1 MARKR
6 VIAYYIDD
14 HERAAAETLLESAE
28 ATDSFAVGEIEEG
41 DVAKLRD
48 AGVIVQDAPEPE
60 PAAEAEPEAWTE
72 PRAAGAFFLSVAP
85 GGAGGG
91 AAAAVGAAVPAAVD
105 WYVVRLRGPLLEGYR
120 AQLTALGVDL
130 TRAHA
135 LNAYEARLSSQQVAD
150 VTKLPFVAGVRWLS
164 PAQSAPL
171 VATQAQAPGAAAE
184 AGLALGLAGGAA
196 EPLPFDVVLRDPADR
211 PKIEQ
216 WLAGRAVRI
225 LGTGAR
231 KIRISV
237 TADDPVLGDLALLP
251 EVESSVEYVQ
261 PEIFND
267 HARRLLG
274 LDGTAPAA
282 GGPPAPPILPQDGSG
297 QIVAVADTGLDD
309 QHPDFA
315 GRILRLVALGRSND
329 TSDPHGHG
337 THVAGSVLGDGTAS
351 NGQIKGAAPKAQLFF
366 QSLLD
371 DKGTLD
377 GLPVDLNVLFQE
389 AYDAGARIHSNSW
402 GAALGST
409 YTLNSEEVDEFVRAH
424 PDMLVVIAAG
434 NAGTAAAPRKS
445 AVGFVDWLSI
455 NSPASCKNALT
466 VGASRSDRT
475 DGALSSRTW
484 GEFSSR
490 AFPAAPIAMQ
500 KVSGDP
506 QGLAAF
512 SSRGPTT
519 DRRIKPDLVAPG
531 TDIASTRSSLAPSGN
546 FWGPHPVF
554 PRYAFDGGTSMAAP
568 LVAGCAALVRQY
580 YVAVRNVEPSA
591 ALLKATLINSTT
603 WLTGDDADAPSPG
616 TPNYHQGHGRLDMTR
631 AIPNPAQPQLAL
643 QFVDTWKTPGQAL
656 PFTGK
661 RRLYQFVL
669 PANVPELRICLAYT
683 DTPARGLQNNVS
695 MIVNHQPSGR
705 KWQGNEHLADALT
718 LPDPDNNV
726 EVVRLLAPA
735 AGTYL
740 VQVFAANLLKP
751 PQDFALVVTGDGV
764 PALNP
769 I

>member
-1 MARKR
+1 MAKKR
-6 VIAYYIDD
+6 VIAYYMHE
-14 HERAAAETLLESAE
+14 HERAVAETLLGSAE
-28 ATDSFAVGEIEEG
+28 ATDSFAAGEIEES
-41 DVAKLRD
+41 DVAKLLD
-48 AGVIVQDAPEPE
+48 AGIIVQDAPE

-85 GGAGGG
+85 GGTGAG
-91 AAAAVGAAVPAAVD
+91 AAAAFDSAVPAEVD

-135 LNAYEARLSSQQVAD
+135 LNAYEARLSSQQVAE
-150 VTKLPFVAGVRWLS
+150 VTQLPFVAGVRWLS
-164 PAQSAPL
+164 PKQSAPL
-171 VATQAQAPGAAAE
+171 VATQSQAPGAAAPE
-184 AGLALGLAGGAA
+184 AAAALGLVGVAA

-211 PKIEQ
+211 PRIEQ
-216 WLAGRAVRI
+216 WLAGRQVKV

-251 EVESSVEYVQ
+251 EVERTVQYVE
-261 PEIFND
+261 PKIFND

-274 LDGTAPAA
+274 LDGPAPAA

-315 GRILRLVALGRSND
+315 GRILRMVARGRPND
-329 TSDPHGHG
+329 TSDPNGHG
-337 THVAGSVLGDGTAS
+337 THVAGSVLGDGADS
-351 NGQIKGAAPKAQLFF
+351 HGQIKGAAPQAQLFF

-371 DKGTLD
+371 ANGRLG
-377 GLPVDLNVLFQE
+377 GLPVDLNDLFQE
-389 AYDAGARIHSNSW
+389 AYDAGARIHNDSW
-402 GAALGST
+402 GAELGST
-409 YTLNSEEVDEFVRAH
+409 YTLNSEEVDDFIHAH

-434 NAGTAAAPRKS
+434 NAGTAAAPKKS
-445 AVGFVDWLSI
+445 AAGFVDWLSI

-466 VGASRSDRT
+466 VGASRSDRA
-475 DGALSSRTW
+475 DGAFSSKTW
-484 GEFSSR
+484 GELWSSN
-490 AFPAAPIAMQ
+490 FPADPIAA
-500 KVSGDP
+500 KNVSGDP
-506 QGLAAF
+506 QGLAAW
-512 SSRGPTT
+512 SSRGPTD

-531 TDIASTRSSLAPSGN
+531 TDIASARSSLAPAAN
-546 FWGPHPVF
+546 YWGPHPVF
-554 PRYAFDGGTSMAAP
+554 PTYAFDGGTSMAAP

-580 YVAVRNVEPSA
+580 YVATRGIEPSA
-591 ALLKATLINSTT
+591 ALLKATLINSTV
-603 WLTGDDADAPSPG
+603 WLTGEDAVAPSPG
-616 TPNYHQGHGRLDMTR
+616 TPNYHQGHGRIDMGR
-631 AIPNPAQPQLAL
+631 AIPSPARPRLAL
-643 QFVDTWKTPGQAL
+643 QFVDTWKTPGQA
-656 PFTGK
+656 FVRTGD
-661 RRLYQFVL
+661 RRRYQFVL

-683 DTPARGLQNNVS
+683 DAPARGLQNNVS
-695 MIVNHQPSGR
+695 MIVNHLPSGL

-726 EVVRLLAPA
+726 EVLRLTAPA
-735 AGTYL
+735 AGAYL
-740 VQVFAANLLKP
+740 IQVFVANMLKP

-764 PALNP
+764 PALNQ